1 MEHAKRLR
9 GLLAEQGLNLLQ
21 AAKLLHV
28 SLRTLQNWL
37 SGHHQIPPMAVKLLR
52 LLRYM
57 ELPGEAWRGWSF
69 SRGALVTPE
78 GRIIQGR
85 DGAWWS
91 LLVRQAHSFGQLYRE
106 AQMAAIE
113 RSHLVSL
120 NDENGPEARAA
131 RNDAGA
137 LGSGPDLDT
146 PPSNTGVN
154 NGKWCE
160 SGATMAPWP
169 QISDSLLPS
178 IPSPAPTASGS
189 ASALI
194 PSLVSPSTP
203 ISEGLKRPPIP
214 PLPSSLLRL
223 YHSRKGPQPSEWPT
237 YAVSLQGPFLVQ
249 PNQFTLAPKLAQ
261 ASYAPTRSSSRPGR
275 LQTPAPDLL
284 GGAL

>member
-146 PPSNTGVN
+146 PP
-154 NGKWCE
+154 E
-160 SGATMAPWP
+160 
-169 QISDSLLPS
+169 
-178 IPSPAPTASGS
+178 
-189 ASALI
+189 
-194 PSLVSPSTP
+194 
-203 ISEGLKRPPIP
+203 
-214 PLPSSLLRL
+214 
-223 YHSRKGPQPSEWPT
+223 
-237 YAVSLQGPFLVQ
+237 
-249 PNQFTLAPKLAQ
+249 
-261 ASYAPTRSSSRPGR
+261 
-275 LQTPAPDLL
+275 
-284 GGAL
+284 